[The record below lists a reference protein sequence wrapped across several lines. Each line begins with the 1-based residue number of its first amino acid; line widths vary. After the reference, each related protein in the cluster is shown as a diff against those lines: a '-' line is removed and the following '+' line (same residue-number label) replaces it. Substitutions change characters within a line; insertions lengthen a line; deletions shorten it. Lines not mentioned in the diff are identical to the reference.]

1 MKSLIT
7 TTAVALLCISSV
19 YADKHQSCDYQ
30 VTLNNTTLLKLLDED
45 QDVYNW
51 VSVFTQQYM
60 GASQCNEKDSS
71 KTMKECWEEAYKN
84 LNNPFAE
91 KYCPQ
96 ITPTRVSYS
105 ISNDDII
112 AYDSTGSAKYSS
124 SDKPKEPKTFN
135 KFEVKYSCSSA
146 SSENVQDALN
156 NIFGAI
162 SLLKLK

>member
-71 KTMKECWEEAYKN
+71 KTMKNVGRK
-84 LNNPFAE
+84 L
-91 KYCPQ
+91 
-96 ITPTRVSYS
+96 T
-105 ISNDDII
+105 
-112 AYDSTGSAKYSS
+112 
-124 SDKPKEPKTFN
+124 KT
-135 KFEVKYSCSSA
+135 
-146 SSENVQDALN
+146 
-156 NIFGAI
+156 
-162 SLLKLK
+162 